1 MAPAPLAVK
10 PVMTDMTMPADDKP
24 AEVTKSGL
32 YRGIVMH
39 ARLIPFRHRFTYRV
53 FSMLLDLEEIDTLAA
68 RLRLFSRN
76 RFNLFSFF
84 DRDHA
89 SRDGTPVLEWVRH
102 QLREAGYK
110 SLEGKVLIHCF
121 PRIFGHVFNPLTI
134 YFCHHEDGSLQA
146 ILYEVKNTFG
156 QQHCY
161 LIPVEPNQGHDG
173 TIRQNCEKSFY
184 VSPFMDMTATYRFR
198 LKVPDEK
205 LSILIR
211 QETPEGETLV
221 ATHTGTREEMTD
233 RSLLKMA
240 LLYPF
245 LTAKVVAGI
254 HWEALKLWIKGA
266 AFHKQPEPPE
276 NPVSV
281 IGKSSTNQHT
291 A

>member
-1 MAPAPLAVK
+1 MAPPFWTAK
-10 PVMTDMTMPADDKP
+10 PVMTDMTAPAGD
-24 AEVTKSGL
+24 TTSRSCL

-53 FSMLLDLEEIDTLAA
+53 FSMLVDLEEIDALAG

-89 SRDGTPVLEWVRH
+89 TCDGSPTLDWVRK
-102 QLREAGYK
+102 QLRAAGYK
-110 SLEGKVLIHCF
+110 SLEGRVLIHCF
-121 PRIFGHVFNPLTI
+121 PRILGYVFNPLSI
-134 YFCHHEDGSLQA
+134 YFCHHEDGRLQA

-161 LIPVEPNQGHDG
+161 LIPVQPDQGNGG

-198 LKVPDEK
+198 LKKPDDT

-211 QETPEGETLV
+211 QDTPEGEVLV
-221 ATHTGTREEMTD
+221 ATHTGTREAMTD
-233 RSLLKMA
+233 RALLKMA
-240 LLYPF
+240 LLYPL

-266 AFHKQPEPPE
+266 VFHKRPEAPV

-281 IGKSSTNQHT
+281 SEKSSTEHHT

>member
-1 MAPAPLAVK
+1 MRLLRTLVTTEMEAPAH
-10 PVMTDMTMPADDKP
+10 TGPATP
-24 AEVTKSGL
+24 AESCL
-32 YRGIVMH
+32 YRGVVTH
-39 ARLIPFRHRFTYRV
+39 ARLIPFRHRFVYRV
-53 FSMLLDLEEIDTLAA
+53 FSMLLDLEEVDALAGK
-68 RLRLFSRN
+68 LKLFSHN

-89 SRDGTPVLEWVRH
+89 SRDGMSALEWVRQ
-102 QLREAGYK
+102 QLRSAGYEAH
-110 SLEGKVLIHCF
+110 EGKILVHCF
-121 PRIFGHVFNPLTI
+121 PRILGYVFNPLSI
-134 YFCHHEDGSLQA
+134 YFCHHKSGHLQA

-161 LIPVEPNQGHDG
+161 LIPVEPSQGDG
-173 TIRQNCEKSFY
+173 GTVRQSCDKSFY

-198 LKVPDEK
+198 LKEPGDK

-221 ATHTGTREEMTD
+221 ATHTGTREAMTD
-233 RSLLKMA
+233 RALLKVA
-240 LLYPF
+240 LLYPL

-266 AFHKQPEPPE
+266 VFHKRPETPGE
-276 NPVSV
+276 PVSV
-281 IGKSSTNQHT
+281 INKSSTGPHV